1 MTPEP
6 PRFPVMGAEEAHLRQ
21 SLLGALCG
29 LSVDD
34 RVLRAQLLPHGDDA
48 TAWFRCADAI
58 ACRLLRF
65 GGRALSMD
73 AGDGPGMAAL
83 LDAADDLLSAV
94 EAALGLTLD
103 PLDIGPCP
111 DTAGLTVRIGSLDQQ
126 IVLLLSVPFA
136 AAILAQPAPLAPS
149 LLGHIALPVAIAV
162 AGPRLSPADAATLSP
177 GDLLLIGPA
186 PIAATLCPPHG
197 DAIPGRLDPVARC
210 FRPH

>member
-6 PRFPVMGAEEAHLRQ
+6 PRFPVMGVEEAHLRQ

-34 RVLRAQLLPHGDDA
+34 RVLRAQLLPRGDDA

-58 ACRLLRF
+58 AFRLLR
-65 GGRALSMD
+65 L
-73 AGDGPGMAAL
+73 DGPAMAAL

-103 PLDIGPCP
+103 PFDIGPCP

-126 IVLLLSVPFA
+126 IVLLLSVPFD